1 MTSVACNNSSHTAI
15 VLYSVQVLQK
25 IHSLPPSPPPPAPSS
40 PALVG
45 NLWDVTDK
53 DIDRYTKALLESITD
68 SSKGELTLQGHVT
81 VTRAA
86 CDLLYLTG
94 SAPVVYGLPVLF
106 SCQ

>member
-1 MTSVACNNSSHTAI
+1 MCR
-15 VLYSVQVLQK
+15 LL
-25 IHSLPPSPPPPAPSS
+25 SPRS

-68 SSKGELTLQGHVT
+68 PSKGGWTLQDHVAL
-81 VTRAA
+81 TRAA
-86 CDLLYLTG
+86 CDLQYLTG

-106 SCQ
+106 TSK